1 MRQDAVQGAGAVE
14 PGRDREAAG
23 DGGGLEPSDLLHP
36 PDVQLQMRALRGQRV
51 QAVLGA
57 PRQVAAQVRFGVL
70 AGGALEAGQVG
81 SYCQPQ
87 PVSKRRHRIGGHR
100 GQFGEG
106 HHAFTLSE
114 HSPCAKLA
122 ESALPAAK

>member
-36 PDVQLQMRALRGQRV
+36 PGVQLQVRALRGQRV

-87 PVSKRRHRIGGHR
+87 RSVNGAIGS
-100 GQFGEG
+100 EG
-106 HHAFTLSE
+106 TEASSVKVIMPSH
-114 HSPCAKLA
+114 
-122 ESALPAAK
+122 